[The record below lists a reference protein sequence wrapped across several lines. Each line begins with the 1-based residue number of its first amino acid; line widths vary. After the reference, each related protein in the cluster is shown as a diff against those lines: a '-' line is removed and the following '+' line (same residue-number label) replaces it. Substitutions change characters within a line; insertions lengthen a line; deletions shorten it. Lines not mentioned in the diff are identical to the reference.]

1 MVQNEQEAKW
11 PGRIADASSTLGDN
25 SCAEHYWVSFELSEP
40 RSVDGDS
47 DRQTEN
53 ARISRGRRVLDWL
66 RLPFQGDRFSPW
78 LRGVTVLADAI
89 FL

>member
-47 DRQTEN
+47 DRRMGCRLFEVGEVDVDV
-53 ARISRGRRVLDWL
+53 GRRLSSFGWRLLDVDSAVLG
-66 RLPFQGDRFSPW
+66 RVVRKS
-78 LRGVTVLADAI
+78 
-89 FL
+89 